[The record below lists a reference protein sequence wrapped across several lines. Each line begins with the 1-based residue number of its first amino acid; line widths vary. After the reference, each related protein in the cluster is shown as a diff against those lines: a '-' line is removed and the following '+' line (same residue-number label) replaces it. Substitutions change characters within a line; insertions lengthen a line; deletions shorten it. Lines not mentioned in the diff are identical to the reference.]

1 MPPDFSKINIPY
13 ISDEVI
19 RQRADEFRERC
30 WGKKLPIDIELIV
43 ERNLNILIIP
53 IPDLR
58 YLAHTEAFLSG
69 NLKEIVYDP
78 QCQDVR
84 IRFSIAHEIGH
95 FILHREIIAQLRP
108 NSYEEWKEIQQ
119 AIPDAFWGRAEYQ
132 AREFAGR
139 LLVPRELLIAELK
152 ELRPVIEKARA
163 EIPDLEIQVIKEH
176 VAPKLARRF
185 YVSDEVILRRM
196 DAENISPIQD

>member
-1 MPPDFSKINIPY
+1 MPPDFSKIIIPY
-13 ISDEVI
+13 ISDDVI

-30 WGKKLPIDIELIV
+30 WGKKLPIDIELIT

-53 IPDLR
+53 VSDLR
-58 YLAHTEAFLSG
+58 YHAHTEAFLSG
-69 NLKEIVYDP
+69 NMKEIVYDP
-78 QCQDVR
+78 QRPDVR

-95 FILHREIIAQLRP
+95 FILHKEIIAQLRS

-119 AIPDAFWGRAEYQ
+119 TIPDAFWGRAEYQ

-185 YVSDEVILRRM
+185 HVSDEVILRRM